1 MSARSSATRVR
12 ACCSSGSPRSLKTKE
27 IAKTTDEHAG
37 EQNHGLERD
46 LRRAA
51 RHHEWR
57 RTEAS
62 ARVVYA
68 TYNSSVKHDN
78 ASNPLTERYASR
90 EMSYLFSPNFK
101 FRTWRRLWIALAEA
115 EQELGLP
122 ITDAQIAELKANAE
136 TINFEDAE
144 RREREV
150 RHDVM
155 AHVHAYGLQA
165 TSAKGHHP
173 PRRDVGVRHGQHRD
187 PADGGGAAHPARAAI
202 VNLMAKLRDFAWQW
216 RATPALA
223 FTHFQP
229 AQLTTVGKR
238 ATLWLHDLLLD
249 YREIEFRE
257 SQLALLGVKGATGT
271 QASFLNLFDG
281 DEAKVH
287 RLEQLVAEK
296 IGMRRSYPVSGQ
308 TYSRKVD
315 AQVVSALSGFAQSAS
330 KFGYDMRLLQHL
342 REIEEPFE
350 EEQIGS
356 SAMPYKRNPM
366 RAERIDALARH
377 LIVNALNPAFTAA
390 TQWFERTLDD
400 SANRRIAIPEA
411 FLAADAIA
419 LIYDNIVGGIVV
431 HEDVIAAN
439 VRRELPFLMTENL
452 MMEGAARGGDRQV
465 LHERIRIHAQAAR
478 GRAEGRRGA
487 ERSVRPHRRRSAV
500 RHRPRIHRAHGAA
513 GRLHRALAAADGAIP
528 HRGRRSDS
536 RDAER
541 EQIRDE
547 VRTRCAYESARSDR
561 LAGAALASRSCATAA
576 RRPRRRRRSA
586 PEVLH
591 GVASWYGEE
600 FAGRTTANGE
610 IFDPAQLTAAHRTL
624 PFGTVARHH
633 EPEDAADRAR
643 ARERPRAVHRRAR
656 SSISR
661 TPRRSRSA

>member
-1 MSARSSATRVR
+1 M
-12 ACCSSGSPRSLKTKE
+12 
-27 IAKTTDEHAG
+27 
-37 EQNHGLERD
+37 
-46 LRRAA
+46 
-51 RHHEWR
+51 
-57 RTEAS
+57 
-62 ARVVYA
+62 
-68 TYNSSVKHDN
+68 KHDR

-90 EMSYLFSPNFK
+90 EMSYLFSPEFK
-101 FRTWRRLWIALAEA
+101 FRTWRRLWVALAEA
-115 EQELGLP
+115 EQALGLA
-122 ITDAQIAELKANAE
+122 ITDAQIADLKANADD
-136 TINFEDAE
+136 INFADAE

-155 AHVHAYGLQA
+155 AHVYAYGLQA
-165 TSAKGHHP
+165 ASAKGIIHL
-173 PRRDVGVRHGQHRD
+173 
-187 PADGGGAAHPARAAI
+187 GATSAYVTDNTDILQMAEGLRI
-202 VNLMAKLRDFAWQW
+202 LRGRVVNLMAKLRDFAWQW
-216 RATPALA
+216 RSAPALA

-238 ATLWLHDLLLD
+238 ATLWLHDLVLD
-249 YREIEFRE
+249 YRELEFRE

-271 QASFLNLFDG
+271 QASFLNLFGG

-296 IGMRRSYPVSGQ
+296 MGMRRSYPVSGQ

-315 AQVVSALSGFAQSAS
+315 AQVVGALSGLAQSGS

-377 LIVNALNPAFTAA
+377 LIVNALNPALTAA

-431 HEDVIAAN
+431 HEDVISSN

-465 LHERIRIHAQAAR
+465 LHERFRIHARDAANALK
-478 GRAEGRRGA
+478 G
-487 ERSVRPHRRRSAV
+487 
-500 RHRPRIHRAHGAA
+500 GAA
-513 GRLHRALAAADGAIP
+513 QNDLFDRIAGDPLFGIDRASIERMANPDDYTGLSRQQTERFLAEDVDPILH
-528 HRGRRSDS
+528 
-536 RDAER
+536 AER

-547 VRTRCAYESARSDR
+547 V
-561 LAGAALASRSCATAA
+561 G
-576 RRPRRRRRSA
+576 
-586 PEVLH
+586 EVR
-591 GVASWYGEE
+591 V
-600 FAGRTTANGE
+600 
-610 IFDPAQLTAAHRTL
+610 
-624 PFGTVARHH
+624 
-633 EPEDAADRAR
+633 
-643 ARERPRAVHRRAR
+643 
-656 SSISR
+656 
-661 TPRRSRSA
+661 

>member
-1 MSARSSATRVR
+1 M
-12 ACCSSGSPRSLKTKE
+12 
-27 IAKTTDEHAG
+27 
-37 EQNHGLERD
+37 
-46 LRRAA
+46 
-51 RHHEWR
+51 
-57 RTEAS
+57 
-62 ARVVYA
+62 
-68 TYNSSVKHDN
+68 KHDN

-115 EQELGLP
+115 EQELGLA
-122 ITDAQIAELKANAE
+122 ITDAQIAELKRHAE
-136 TINFEDAE
+136 TINFEDAGK
-144 RREREV
+144 REREV

-165 TSAKGHHP
+165 AGAKGIIHLGATSAFVTDNTEILQMAEGLRIV
-173 PRRDVGVRHGQHRD
+173 RRR
-187 PADGGGAAHPARAAI
+187 I
-202 VNLMAKLRDFAWQW
+202 VNLMAKLRDFAWKW

-249 YREIEFRE
+249 YRELQFRE
-257 SQLALLGVKGATGT
+257 EQLQLLGVKGATGT
-271 QASFLNLFDG
+271 QASFLSLFGG

-287 RLEQLVAEK
+287 RLEQLVAAK
-296 IGMRRSYPVSGQ
+296 VGMKRSYPVSGQ

-315 AQVVSALSGFAQSAS
+315 AQVVAALSGFAQSAS

-377 LIVNALNPAFTAA
+377 LIVNALNPALTAA

-411 FLAADAIA
+411 FLCADAIA
-419 LIYDNIVGGIVV
+419 LIYDNVMGGIVV

-439 VRRELPFLMTENL
+439 VRRELPFLMTENI

-465 LHERIRIHAQAAR
+465 LHERIRVHAKSAAD
-478 GRAEGRRGA
+478 ALK
-487 ERSVRPHRRRSAV
+487 S
-500 RHRPRIHRAHGAA
+500 GAA
-513 GRLHRALAAADGAIP
+513 QNDLFERIAGDELFGIDRASLERMSAPENYAGLSQSQTERFLVEDVDPIL
-528 HRGRRSDS
+528 S
-536 RDAER
+536 AER

-547 VRTRCAYESARSDR
+547 V
-561 LAGAALASRSCATAA
+561 G
-576 RRPRRRRRSA
+576 
-586 PEVLH
+586 EVR
-591 GVASWYGEE
+591 V
-600 FAGRTTANGE
+600 
-610 IFDPAQLTAAHRTL
+610 
-624 PFGTVARHH
+624 
-633 EPEDAADRAR
+633 
-643 ARERPRAVHRRAR
+643 
-656 SSISR
+656 
-661 TPRRSRSA
+661 